1 MVATLGSVKI
11 TAVAGKVLG
20 RANDPGRL
28 DEKIARAIAPGI
40 PATRE
45 ETSAATTSLYRK
57 HNNYVI
63 ILIEIQWTILLIIYK

>member
-45 ETSAATTSLYRK
+45 ETSAATTSL
-57 HNNYVI
+57 
-63 ILIEIQWTILLIIYK
+63 